1 MTTRTKLSC
10 IYVWYPA
17 PIDRLSGVN
26 DRPFQLRVG
35 ELVRAIQPHG
45 CPPNNTMRHSYVER
59 ASDHAFYG
67 LVANGSLYS
76 RYEWNRVRKLHPEL
90 KLPAADGASPVNT

>member
-1 MTTRTKLSC
+1 
-10 IYVWYPA
+10 
-17 PIDRLSGVN
+17 
-26 DRPFQLRVG
+26 
-35 ELVRAIQPHG
+35 
-45 CPPNNTMRHSYVER
+45 MRHSYVER